1 MSKMKEN
8 KNNEFKKDALEQV
21 GGGVDP
27 DEIIALADQVTNLI
41 RQANQPGVSYADYR
55 SLIRQAQ
62 EVSDQMND
70 AFEQFRQE
78 QHERFL
84 AFKRRSGK

>member
-1 MSKMKEN
+1 MKEN
-8 KNNEFKKDALEQV
+8 KNNKLQKNALEQV
-21 GGGVDP
+21 AGGVDP
-27 DEIIALADQVTNLI
+27 DEITAMADQVTNLI